1 MTDFSLNTEFE
12 NLIKT
17 TLADQEQQKQQ
28 QQTEEIAMG
37 QEKNIKN
44 QQKAQISFT
53 IIALLRRNFSL
64 SLTQLRGSNRELFLS
79 NFHTMVSIK
88 KIFIIKTL
96 YLAFTRF

>member
-37 QEKNIKN
+37 QGKNIKN

-64 SLTQLRGSNRELFLS
+64 SLTQLRG
-79 NFHTMVSIK
+79 
-88 KIFIIKTL
+88 
-96 YLAFTRF
+96 